1 MKIEGFREREGI
13 EHEQRRKGLQAHEAH
28 EAHGLQALTPQQH
41 IDFPRITP

>member
-1 MKIEGFREREGI
+1 MKVEGFLKREGI
-13 EHEQRRKGLQAHEAH
+13 EHEQRRKGPQAH